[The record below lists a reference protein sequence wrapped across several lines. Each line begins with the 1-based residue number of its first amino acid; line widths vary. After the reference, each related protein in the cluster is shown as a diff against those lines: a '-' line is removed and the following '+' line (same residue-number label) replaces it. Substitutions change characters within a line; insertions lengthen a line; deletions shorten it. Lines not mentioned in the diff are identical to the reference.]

1 MLGDFNSLDL
11 SSLICKM
18 GRTQDPLDTWAEGT
32 LHIDGSTGRAC
43 PPLPALLI
51 SVRRHLFWE
60 GKLLRYNYHAGSV
73 DSLMPFDK
81 GIQGMQPVPQSRH
94 RTVPS
99 PPKVLPAGSWQATP
113 SPTPASGNHRSCFC
127 PHGFAFSKMFK
138 WNRAA
143 CSLLCLAL
151 SLSLMHLRFTHVDS
165 CVCN

>member
-99 PPKVLPAGSWQATP
+99 PPKVLPAGSWRQHLLPPQLLETTDLVFVP
-113 SPTPASGNHRSCFC
+113 MVLPFPKCLSGIVQPA
-127 PHGFAFSKMFK
+127 A
-138 WNRAA
+138 
-143 CSLLCLAL
+143 
-151 SLSLMHLRFTHVDS
+151 S
-165 CVCN
+165 CVWLYHLA